1 MMIFALVF
9 EQHGETYREKFLSEK
24 GRDDRIRKLIAQGAK
39 ILKVYS
45 YDNDKEPDP
54 EYVELIKQGYK
65 PTQKVAEVR
74 SSTNGDFGPSNPWC
88 APGMK
93 VSDFINI

>member
-1 MMIFALVF
+1 MVQMSL
-9 EQHGETYREKFLSEK
+9 FL
-24 GRDDRIRKLIAQGAK
+24 D
-39 ILKVYS
+39 
-45 YDNDKEPDP
+45 
-54 EYVELIKQGYK
+54 YVELIKQGYK